1 MTRAPTN
8 ADLDS
13 GPLVLERR
21 AIALVG
27 GRPIDSLGGDH
38 GIDGVIEFPTDDPAR
53 GGRALVSIKTGG
65 PTFPCTIRDLE
76 GAAVKQQAQLA
87 VLVTEGEPCCEVRDA
102 AADTGFYRWPIDGTT
117 YPRVQVVPLDDL
129 LAGRTPELPAT

>member
-65 PTFPCTIRDLE
+65 PTFPCTIREDR
-76 GAAVKQQAQLA
+76 KS
-87 VLVTEGEPCCEVRDA
+87 
-102 AADTGFYRWPIDGTT
+102 
-117 YPRVQVVPLDDL
+117 VV
-129 LAGRTPELPAT
+129 

>member
-8 ADLDS
+8 ADFAS
-13 GPLVLERR
+13 SPLVLERR

-65 PTFPCTIRDLE
+65 PIAPRTIRDLE
-76 GAAVKQQAQLA
+76 GAVVEQQAQMA
-87 VLVTEGEPCCEVRDA
+87 VLVTKGEPTREVRDA
-102 AADTGFYRWPIDGTT
+102 AADTGFYRWPIDGTS
-117 YPRVQVVPLDDL
+117 YPRVQVLPIDDVV
-129 LAGRTPELPAT
+129 AGWAPELPAT